1 MENSQPFIVKSK
13 TELVRLVNSPNLKVK
28 SVEVLPLL
36 NKDNLTILKKLK
48 ESNKV
53 SVLIITEN

>member
-36 NKDNLTILKKLK
+36 NKNNLTKLKKLR